1 MSEFVDIENIKS
13 RIDDIAN
20 NGIAY
25 VIGLYVFLDSSV
37 RYQQENVIDTL
48 EPAFGRDVAENVY
61 KHINEAFRYIDK
73 AAKVKIRECEE
84 WLSDY
89 LKKYILEKHLSK
101 ILIEEVEKRFSQMP
115 ERDKKI
121 LSVACVL
128 VNKLKD
134 KEFYPEILTVRR
146 SEEGLLTIYS
156 SDYEFFTKTVS
167 VALDFEIHNVRALF
181 YKYLLG
187 FQSDSMAN
195 IPYFYAIKIYPFT
208 ESYIEKLASE
218 VSNYVKIPDKSEIK
232 SKLYELYKKGDL
244 LKLNVI
250 DWALSYD
257 RTIGSIDY
265 IARFFGIPHE
275 DEFKRIQELTKRV
288 VVEGIIKEI
297 YVNPLVHD
305 YVLEVMD
312 TLYKEAL
319 KELMDLFKGI
329 FKREGYEAICAGN
342 DCIFAKK
349 MARAVRVTFIP
360 WISENEIA
368 YYSYY
373 LRDIPDKVIIM
384 LGIPSEL
391 FLQSIENEGP
401 EGLWLFLDKE
411 NRKLYVAKNT
421 YISEKHQELIKILSK
436 DFTIEFIGPA
446 PKDS

>member
-1 MSEFVDIENIKS
+1 
-13 RIDDIAN
+13 
-20 NGIAY
+20 
-25 VIGLYVFLDSSV
+25 
-37 RYQQENVIDTL
+37 
-48 EPAFGRDVAENVY
+48 
-61 KHINEAFRYIDK
+61 
-73 AAKVKIRECEE
+73 
-84 WLSDY
+84 
-89 LKKYILEKHLSK
+89 
-101 ILIEEVEKRFSQMP
+101 MP

-134 KEFYPEILTVRR
+134 KEFYPEILTVGR

-187 FQSDSMAN
+187 FQSDSIAN

-218 VSNYVKIPDKSEIK
+218 VSNYVKVPDKSEIK

-265 IARFFGIPHE
+265 LARFFGMPHE
-275 DEFKRIQELTKRV
+275 DEFRRIQELTKRV

-319 KELMDLFKGI
+319 KEMMDLFKGI

-391 FLQSIENEGP
+391 FLQSIENEGS
-401 EGLWLFLDKE
+401 EGLQLFLDKE
-411 NRKLYVAKNT
+411 NRKLYVAKDT